1 MAVNLANA
9 GIIGASI
16 LLGALL
22 ALIVFVFRPRPKNA
36 PPSVKLGAP
45 VIGNIQAFI
54 KSPLGLIKNCYEK
67 YGPVYT
73 VPMMG
78 KNLTFLIG
86 PDAQAPFFRLK
97 DDDLSQNE
105 VYGFMK
111 PVFGPNVVYDAEPK
125 KRNYQMQ
132 QMANGLRAAR
142 LKSYIPKI
150 IKETVEYLDAKWG
163 ESGEVDILDALS
175 ELTILTSSRCL
186 HGDDVRETLFAE
198 VSRLYHDLDKGIT
211 PISFFLP
218 NLPIAAHKKRNKA
231 RKEMIALFSKV
242 IAERRARGD
251 TSETNTDILQ
261 IFMDMQYKDGT
272 KPTDE
277 EITGLL
283 IALLFAGQHTSSITS
298 TWTTLYLLQHPEF
311 LARARKEMQQVAGRR
326 DDFDFE
332 ATQKMDFLTHCIREA
347 LRLQPPLIMLMRY
360 AKRALRID
368 AGGKQFTIPKGD
380 IVFTSPAVGHRLPEV
395 FPEPDSF
402 NPDRYAAGREEHKQ
416 PFAFLGFG
424 GGMHACMGQNFGY
437 MQVKTIMTVLLRR
450 YDLELAGPFPEPDYT
465 AMVVGPKEGTCKV
478 RYSRR
483 K

>member
-1 MAVNLANA
+1 MLD
-9 GIIGASI
+9 IGMI
-16 LLGALL
+16 
-22 ALIVFVFRPRPKNA
+22 ALIGLSVVLGGVIALIFLSFRPKNA
-36 PPSVKLGAP
+36 PPSAKLGAP
-45 VIGNIQAFI
+45 VVGNIMAFI
-54 KSPLGLIKNCYEK
+54 KSPLGAIKTCYEK

-73 VPMMG
+73 MPMLG

-86 PDAQAPFFRLK
+86 PEAQAPFFRLK
-97 DDDLSQNE
+97 DNELSQNE

-125 KRNYQMQ
+125 KRNYHMQ

-150 IKETVEYLDAKWG
+150 IKETNEYLASWG
-163 ESGEVDILDALS
+163 DSGEVDLLDALS
-175 ELTILTSSRCL
+175 ELTILTASRCL

-218 NLPIAAHKKRNKA
+218 NIPIKAHLKRNKA

-242 IAERRARGD
+242 IADRREKPEEA
-251 TSETNTDILQ
+251 SKNTDILQ
-261 IFMDMQYKDGT
+261 IFMDMVYKDGT
-272 KPTDE
+272 RPSDE

-298 TWTTLYLLQHPEF
+298 TWTSLYLIQNKELLE
-311 LARARKEMQQVAGRR
+311 RAVKEMTSVVGNKEVF
-326 DDFDFE
+326 DFDE
-332 ATQKMDFLTHCIREA
+332 IQKMDFLTNSIREA

-360 AKRALRID
+360 AKKDLSITVQNKD
-368 AGGKQFTIPKGD
+368 YVIPKGD
-380 IVFTSPAVGHRLPEV
+380 IVFTSPAVGHRLPDV
-395 FPEPDSF
+395 FDKPDEYD
-402 NPDRYAAGREEHKQ
+402 PDRYAEGREEHKQ

-437 MQVKTIMTVLLRR
+437 MQVKTILTVLLRQ
-450 YDLELAGPFPEPDYT
+450 YDFELIDKFPEADYT

-478 RYSRR
+478 RYS
-483 K
+483 KKK